1 MLPSPAITPASSPA
15 PIARKLLRKSE
26 SCSYSGTARHT
37 VIGVKKKLMC
47 EALALNF
54 SYGILKTKSTQTVS
68 TVPIRSGLKI
78 ASLKRFF
85 R

>member
-1 MLPSPAITPASSPA
+1 MLPSPAIIPEISPA
-15 PIARKLLRKSE
+15 KIAKKLLRKSA
-26 SCSYSGTARHT
+26 SCSYSGTARQT

-54 SYGILKTKSTQTVS
+54 SYGILKIKSTQTVS
-68 TVPIRSGLKI
+68 TIPIRSGLKI
-78 ASLKRFF
+78 VSLKRFF